1 MIHALSQD
9 SRRRWWL
16 FELLQFLE
24 AWKYERMSWF
34 RDYEDY
40 EVNTWSVIVHQ
51 LKYLKIREK
60 ICEILGEFSL
70 QVSTKEPR
78 KLYMCVLEAEIY
90 DVFTKKL
97 FTEDLY
103 LYIS

>member
-1 MIHALSQD
+1 MHCHKILED
-9 SRRRWWL
+9 VGDL

-34 RDYEDY
+34 GDFEND
-40 EVNTWSVIVHQ
+40 EVNTWGVIVHQ

-78 KLYMCVLEAEIY
+78 KLYMCVLETEIS
-90 DVFTKKL
+90 DVPIKKSFTKV
-97 FTEDLY
+97 LY